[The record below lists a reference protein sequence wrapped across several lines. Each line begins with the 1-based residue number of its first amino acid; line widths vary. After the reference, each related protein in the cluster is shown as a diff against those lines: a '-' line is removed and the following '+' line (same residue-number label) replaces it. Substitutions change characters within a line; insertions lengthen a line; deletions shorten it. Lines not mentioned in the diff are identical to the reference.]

1 MTDQRTTGIPG
12 QSASTSRPAPTT
24 ILATRPL
31 MGWRGVD
38 LITAAMLAVAFGV
51 MFWGFDTFIY
61 PILTTATAGF
71 PPAGELML
79 GVWLVPAVVGALV
92 IRRPGAALFT
102 ELVAANV
109 ELFLGNKWGVAVL
122 LSGVLQGLGVE
133 LALALFRHRR
143 FGVIVAVLGGAL
155 AAALEIVF
163 YEWYSYVA
171 DYSMAWKVIYLG
183 CGMVSGAAV
192 AGVGGW
198 ALVRGLAGT
207 GALNAFPPGREIRE
221 STRSETTLAGAP
233 SVGGGALVEVRDLTW
248 RPFGRREPVLS
259 GVNLRVEPGS
269 HVLLAGP
276 SGAGKSTLL
285 RALAG
290 VLTTTESGDLS
301 GSVLIDGAPPA
312 GSLVGL
318 MMQDPD
324 DALVA
329 GRVGRDVA
337 FGPESFGMPRDEIWS
352 RVRSALASVG
362 FPYDEDRPTS
372 TLSGGGDPTTGIGWC
387 SRPYAQAGAAG

>member
-1 MTDQRTTGIPG
+1 MTEQRNTGIPAPPA
-12 QSASTSRPAPTT
+12 QTPPTSTTAQTARHT

-61 PILTTATAGF
+61 PILSTATAGF

-79 GVWLVPAVVGALV
+79 GVWLIPAVVGALV
-92 IRRPGAALFT
+92 IRRPGAAVFT

-143 FGVIVAVLGGAL
+143 FGVIVAVLGGVL
-155 AAALEIVF
+155 AAAFEIVF

-207 GALNAFPPGREIRE
+207 GALNAFPPGQEIRE
-221 STRSETTLAGAP
+221 SH
-233 SVGGGALVEVRDLTW
+233 
-248 RPFGRREPVLS
+248 PV
-259 GVNLRVEPGS
+259 
-269 HVLLAGP
+269 
-276 SGAGKSTLL
+276 
-285 RALAG
+285 
-290 VLTTTESGDLS
+290 
-301 GSVLIDGAPPA
+301 
-312 GSLVGL
+312 
-318 MMQDPD
+318 
-324 DALVA
+324 
-329 GRVGRDVA
+329 
-337 FGPESFGMPRDEIWS
+337 
-352 RVRSALASVG
+352 
-362 FPYDEDRPTS
+362 
-372 TLSGGGDPTTGIGWC
+372 
-387 SRPYAQAGAAG
+387 

>member
-1 MTDQRTTGIPG
+1 MTEQRNTGIPAPPA
-12 QSASTSRPAPTT
+12 QTPPTSTTVQKTRRT

-79 GVWLVPAVVGALV
+79 GVWLIPAVVGALV

-122 LSGVLQGLGVE
+122 LSAVLQGLGVE

-143 FGVIVAVLGGAL
+143 FGVIVAVLGGVL
-155 AAALEIVF
+155 AAVFEIVF

-171 DYSMAWKVIYLG
+171 DYSTAWKAIYLA
-183 CGMVSGAAV
+183 CGMVSGAAI

-207 GALNAFPPGREIRE
+207 GALSAFPPGQEIRE
-221 STRSETTLAGAP
+221 SH
-233 SVGGGALVEVRDLTW
+233 
-248 RPFGRREPVLS
+248 PV
-259 GVNLRVEPGS
+259 
-269 HVLLAGP
+269 
-276 SGAGKSTLL
+276 
-285 RALAG
+285 
-290 VLTTTESGDLS
+290 
-301 GSVLIDGAPPA
+301 
-312 GSLVGL
+312 
-318 MMQDPD
+318 
-324 DALVA
+324 
-329 GRVGRDVA
+329 
-337 FGPESFGMPRDEIWS
+337 
-352 RVRSALASVG
+352 
-362 FPYDEDRPTS
+362 
-372 TLSGGGDPTTGIGWC
+372 
-387 SRPYAQAGAAG
+387 